1 MRNLLK
7 LSCHNADI
15 RNTLFCRPLKCR
27 KEFVEFDELY
37 KFNLKDAGCQLK
49 TFKKLWNSM
58 SYINFISKMKDVNRK
73 PLKKIVE
80 FDESYKFHFKG
91 VGCQLKTFLKNCGIH
106 FKDTGCQLKTF

>member
-1 MRNLLK
+1 
-7 LSCHNADI
+7 
-15 RNTLFCRPLKCR
+15 
-27 KEFVEFDELY
+27 
-37 KFNLKDAGCQLK
+37 
-49 TFKKLWNSM
+49 M

-80 FDESYKFHFKG
+80 FDELYKFHFKG